1 MNRMKLGIFWDHVIE
16 MLENNH
22 LPHDF
27 HMRAKW
33 VNASQFYMLLVEP
46 LDIANYYRDGKSHY
60 MQNGRERRYNI
71 FDRWWKERRG
81 TEKVNNNRSTLA
93 SLTQDTC
100 FWARVEEAK
109 ECLDKVRSER
119 DGGKLDF
126 LWRNINAFERY
137 AAELVE
143 SKQVS
148 KDVLAQNSSYVLWVE
163 ELN

>member
-71 FDRWWKERRG
+71 FYRWWKERKG
-81 TEKVNNNRSTLA
+81 SEKVNNNRSTL
-93 SLTQDTC
+93 
-100 FWARVEEAK
+100 ARVEEAK

-119 DGGKLDF
+119 DRGKLDF

-148 KDVLAQNSSYVLWVE
+148 KDVLAQNSSYVLRVE